1 MGPSDWTI
9 YGIFGLTQ
17 IVSFLWVFSSMRSDN
32 KVLQVQMKDVREE
45 LKQIA
50 KIIIMQVE
58 QKAEMISLND
68 RLVLT
73 GKRVDET
80 SSRLNKFV
88 DAIVFNANT
97 RAMLFPNEPSQSSE

>member
-1 MGPSDWTI
+1 MGPNDWTI

-45 LKQIA
+45 LKQIT

-58 QKAEMISLND
+58 QKAEMVSLND
-68 RLVLT
+68 RLLLT
-73 GKRVDET
+73 GKRIDET
-80 SSRLNKFV
+80 SMRLNKFV
-88 DAIVFNANT
+88 DAVALNANA
-97 RAMLFPNEPSQSSE
+97 RAMLFPTDQS